1 MYQSAAFQLSERGQP
16 AVYHQ
21 WGMQLKPLDA
31 ATQSGHLELE
41 VQFQMAEVT
50 KKCKFAGLFPECSAV
65 PATLCGLGQ
74 QSNACSAAE
83 SCSPGAVL
91 PLAGAWLAF
100 WAGTHCL
107 MAWYAGSHSVL

>member
-41 VQFQMAEVT
+41 LQFQMAEVT
-50 KKCKFAGLFPECSAV
+50 KKSKFAGLFPVFCSSSHA
-65 PATLCGLGQ
+65 LW
-74 QSNACSAAE
+74 
-83 SCSPGAVL
+83 PGI
-91 PLAGAWLAF
+91 
-100 WAGTHCL
+100 TK
-107 MAWYAGSHSVL
+107 